1 MYVNR
6 RTYVVKKGRMDE
18 VIARLSAGRNGVAPP
33 RSLRIYACEVGA
45 VDTVAFEAE
54 FESPQEFE
62 SFFSGLPDLPELAE
76 AQAKLS
82 GLTVPGGVNEV
93 WRLVE

>member
-6 RTYVVKKGRMDE
+6 RTYVVKRGKLDE
-18 VIARLSAGRNGVAPP
+18 VLARFSARDRLDQP
-33 RSLRIYACEVGA
+33 RALRIYTSEVG
-45 VDTVAFEAE
+45 VFDTIALEAE

-62 SFFSGLPDLPELAE
+62 SFFAGLPDLPELAE
-76 AQAKLS
+76 AQAKLA
-82 GLTVPGGVNEV
+82 GLTVPGGSNEV